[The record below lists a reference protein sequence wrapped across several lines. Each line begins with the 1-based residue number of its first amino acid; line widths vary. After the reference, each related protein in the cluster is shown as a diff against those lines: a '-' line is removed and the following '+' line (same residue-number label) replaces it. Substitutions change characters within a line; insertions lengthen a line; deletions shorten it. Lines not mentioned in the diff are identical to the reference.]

1 MNLAVISVLLQELL
15 FDNQRIT
22 LPGVGTFLLEEIPA
36 SFLEESNIML
46 PPTKKIVF
54 DGKQTKNDGL
64 LENAYARKTG
74 LILEDSKRDLLFLSK
89 KVKEAISNDLK
100 VVIPGFGTLYNNSGE
115 ISFEKDKD
123 FDVSPESFGLD
134 AITIE
139 QTQMPPMQPY
149 VDAQEPIEFDLTDLD
164 VKTESEQQE
173 PIEELPQL
181 ASVDV
186 PQESGPEVLEPEQL
200 DAMIVESDA
209 KEEVPIIEEGK
220 LQEQQQMQEDQ
231 IKEEQIQVQAIPQE
245 IKPVQEPLQE
255 IVIVQDQEN
264 SQEPVPAVEEEI
276 QEDSK
281 EAKKEGKAITI
292 IMKLLIAL
300 VVILLIVLAV
310 VIFKDSITSMLKH
323 VLYSKEELEI
333 IEKWATL

>member
-46 PPTKKIVF
+46 PPTTKLVF

-74 LILEDSKRDLLFLSK
+74 LVLEDSKRDLLFLSK
-89 KVKEAISNDLK
+89 KVKEAISNELK
-100 VVIPGFGTLYNNSGE
+100 VVIPGFGTLYNRGGE
-115 ISFEKDKD
+115 ISFEKDRD

-139 QTQMPPMQPY
+139 QTQMPQMPQVQPY
-149 VDAQEPIEFDLTDLD
+149 VDAQEPIEFDLTGIEL
-164 VKTESEQQE
+164 KTEIEQPE

-181 ASVDV
+181 ASADML
-186 PQESGPEVLEPEQL
+186 QESEPQVLET
-200 DAMIVESDA
+200 
-209 KEEVPIIEEGK
+209 
-220 LQEQQQMQEDQ
+220 EQQQMQEDP
-231 IKEEQIQVQAIPQE
+231 IKEEQIQEQAIAQE
-245 IKPVQEPLQE
+245 IKPEQEAEPVQEEEPLQVIEPLQVPE
-255 IVIVQDQEN
+255 ILQEQECSQNEPIPVVEQEN
-264 SQEPVPAVEEEI
+264 RQ
-276 QEDSK
+276 
-281 EAKKEGKAITI
+281 EGKRANRDGKAVTI

-310 VIFKDSITSMLKH
+310 VIFKDSIASMLKH
-323 VLYSKEELEI
+323 ILYSKEELEI